1 MSFKRFTPSD
11 FLVSADSVT
20 APCWYNNTYDL
31 TTFFSSSTQKAS
43 SQGDYVL
50 AVYQT
55 ASTDSTAAIQFY
67 LGYANQL
74 GSGSQPYNSLIP
86 QYSPSSTLYGQWRNL
101 ILEDENA
108 NFLFGAVTQSDFF
121 IVAVERANYKQS
133 LFPGSLNLA
142 LTGTGSGATT
152 IFLTD
157 NSNDISVVPYIN
169 GTRVYQLVS
178 GSNGSTVLTT
188 AGGSTVAGQT
198 ASGSYGWFVPDMG
211 AILLNAQALALTA
224 ASGGIA
230 LSYSGSFGNQISA
243 SQEFNNTQIFT
254 AISGGN
260 SFELN
265 SQENVTSDFVFV
277 RPQNAEF
284 NYTTNPSFIT
294 GSTGEVLYSTSINN
308 PQVYI
313 TTVGMYNDANELLAV
328 AKLSRPLVKDFTKEA
343 LIRVK
348 LDF

>member
-11 FLVSADSVT
+11 FLVSADSIT
-20 APCWYNNTYDL
+20 APCWTNNVYNL
-31 TTFFSSSTQKAS
+31 TTFFTSSTQAAS

-55 ASTDSTAAIQFY
+55 ASTDDTAAIQFY
-67 LGYANQL
+67 TGYANQL
-74 GSGSQPYNSLIP
+74 GSGSTPYNSQIP

-108 NFLFGAVTQSDFF
+108 AFIFGDTTGSQFY
-121 IVAVERANYKQS
+121 IVSVERANYKQS
-133 LFPGSLNLA
+133 LLPGSLNLT
-142 LTGTGSGATT
+142 LRSGSNYLY
-152 IFLTD
+152 LTD

-169 GTRVYQLVS
+169 GTRVYQIVS
-178 GSNGSTVLTT
+178 GSDGSAYTGT
-188 AGGSTVAGQT
+188 GYSN
-198 ASGSYGWFVPDMG
+198 SGSYGWFVPDMG
-211 AILLNAQALALTA
+211 TILLNSVALGLPAGA
-224 ASGGIA
+224 GGGLA
-230 LSYSGSFGNQISA
+230 MSTLSGSSVTNGV
-243 SQEFNNTQIFT
+243 NNAKIFA
-254 AISGGN
+254 AISGGL

-265 SQENVTSDFVFV
+265 SQENVTSDYVFV

-284 NYTTNPSFIT
+284 NYTTNPSFIS
-294 GSTGEVLYSTSINN
+294 GSTGEVLYSSFINN
-308 PQVYI
+308 PQTYI

>member
-20 APCWYNNTYDL
+20 APCWTNNVYDL
-31 TTFFSSSTQKAS
+31 TTFFSSSTQEAS

-55 ASTDSTAAIQFY
+55 ASTDDTAAIQFY
-67 LGYANQL
+67 LGYANKF
-74 GSGSQPYNSLIP
+74 GSGSTPYNASLP
-86 QYSPSSTLYGQWRNL
+86 AYSPSSTLYGQWRNL

-108 NFLFGAVTQSDFF
+108 NFIFGSVTQSDFF
-121 IVAVERANYKQS
+121 IVSVERANYKQS

-142 LTGTGSGATT
+142 VKSGSTT
-152 IFLTD
+152 INLTD
-157 NSNDISVVPYIN
+157 NSNDVSVVPYIN
-169 GTRVYQLVS
+169 GTRVYQIIS
-178 GSNGSTVLTT
+178 GSNGTATT
-188 AGGSTVAGQT
+188 ATAPGGSSVKGYT
-198 ASGSYGWFVPDMG
+198 ASGSYGWFLPDLG
-211 AILLNAQALALTA
+211 AMLLNAQALALTA
-224 ASGGIA
+224 ASGGVGLI
-230 LSYSGSFGNQISA
+230 YSGSQFNTSA
-243 SQEFNNTQIFT
+243 SNGFNNTRIYN
-254 AISGGN
+254 AISGAG

-265 SQENVTSDFVFV
+265 SQENVTSDYVFV

-284 NYTTNPSFIT
+284 NYTTNPSFIS
-294 GSTGEVLYSTSINN
+294 GSTGEVLYSTFINN
-308 PQVYI
+308 PQTYI
-313 TTVGMYNDANELLAV
+313 TTVGLYNDANELLAV

>member
-20 APCWYNNTYDL
+20 APCWYNNTYNL
-31 TTFFSSSTQKAS
+31 TTFFTSSTQEAS
-43 SQGDYVL
+43 AQGDYVL

-67 LGYANQL
+67 LGYANEFGY
-74 GSGSQPYNSLIP
+74 GSTPYNTQIP

-101 ILEDENA
+101 ILEDENSG
-108 NFLFGAVTQSDFF
+108 FIFGAVSQSDFF
-121 IVAVERANYKQS
+121 IISVERANYKQS
-133 LFPGSLNLA
+133 LLPGSLNLV
-142 LTGTGSGATT
+142 LSGSTGTNIT
-152 IFLTD
+152 LTD
-157 NSNDISVVPYIN
+157 NSNDVSAVPYIN
-169 GTRVYQLVS
+169 GTRVYQIVS
-178 GSNGSTVLTT
+178 GSNGSATSATT
-188 AGGSTVAGQT
+188 GGSTVAGQT

-224 ASGGIA
+224 NSGGLA
-230 LSYSGSFGNQISA
+230 LAYNASSSA
-243 SQEFNNTQIFT
+243 ANGLNNTRIFN
-254 AISGGN
+254 AINGGD

-265 SQENVTSDFVFV
+265 SQENVTSDYVFV

-284 NYTTNPSFIT
+284 NYTTNPSFIS
-294 GSTGEVLYSTSINN
+294 GSTGEVIYPVFINN

-313 TTVGMYNDANELLAV
+313 TTVGLYNDANELLAV

>member
-20 APCWYNNTYDL
+20 APCWTNNVYDL
-31 TTFFSSSTQKAS
+31 TNFFTSSTQES
-43 SQGDYVL
+43 SLQGDYVL

-55 ASTDSTAAIQFY
+55 ASADSTAAIQFY

-74 GSGSQPYNSLIP
+74 GSGSQAYNAQIP

-108 NFLFGAVTQSDFF
+108 QFLFGAVTQSDFF

-133 LFPGSLNLA
+133 LFPGSLNLV
-142 LTGTGSGATT
+142 LTGSSAAK

-169 GTRVYQLVS
+169 GTRVYQIVS
-178 GSNGSTVLTT
+178 GSNGSAVSTT

-224 ASGGIA
+224 NSGGIA
-230 LSYSGSFGNQISA
+230 LSYSGSFGNQA
-243 SQEFNNTQIFT
+243 NVANGYNNTRIFT
-254 AISGGN
+254 AISGGD

>member
-31 TTFFSSSTQKAS
+31 TTFFSSSTQEQSA
-43 SQGDYVL
+43 QGDYVL

-67 LGYANQL
+67 LGYANKF
-74 GSGSQPYNSLIP
+74 GSGSTPYNASLP
-86 QYSPSSTLYGQWRNL
+86 AYSPSSTLYGQWRNL

-108 NFLFGAVTQSDFF
+108 NFIFGSVTQSDFF
-121 IVAVERANYKQS
+121 IVSVERANYKQS

-142 LTGTGSGATT
+142 IKSGSTT
-152 IFLTD
+152 VNLTD
-157 NSNDISVVPYIN
+157 NSNDVSVVPYIN
-169 GTRVYQLVS
+169 GTRVYQIVS
-178 GSNGSTVLTT
+178 GSNGSAVTT
-188 AGGSTVAGQT
+188 TPAGSTVAGQT
-198 ASGSYGWFVPDMG
+198 ASGSYGWFLPDLG
-211 AILLNAQALALTA
+211 ACLLNAQALALTA

-230 LSYSGSFGNQISA
+230 LLYSGSQYSVSA
-243 SQEFNNTQIFT
+243 SNGFNNTVIYN
-254 AISGGN
+254 AISGAA

-265 SQENVTSDFVFV
+265 SQENVTSDYVYV

-284 NYTTNPSFIT
+284 NYTTNPSFIS

-313 TTVGMYNDANELLAV
+313 TTVGLYNDASELLAV
-328 AKLSRPLVKDFTKEA
+328 AKLSRPLIKDFTKEA

>member
-1 MSFKRFTPSD
+1 MSFKRLTPSD

-20 APCWYNNTYDL
+20 APCWTNNVYNL
-31 TTFFSSSTQKAS
+31 SSFFTSSTQAAS
-43 SQGDYVL
+43 SQGNYVL

-55 ASTDSTAAIQFY
+55 SSTDITAAIQFY
-67 LGYANQL
+67 TGYANQA
-74 GSGSQPYNSLIP
+74 GSGSTPYDAGIP
-86 QYSPSSTLYGQWRNL
+86 QYSPSSTLYGQYRNL

-108 NFLFGAVTQSDFF
+108 NFLFGDVSQSQFF
-121 IVAVERANYKQS
+121 IISVERANYKQS
-133 LFPGSLNLA
+133 LFPGSLNLT
-142 LTGTGSGATT
+142 LTSGSNTLK
-152 IFLTD
+152 LTD
-157 NSNDISVVPYIN
+157 NSNMISVVPYIN
-169 GTRVYQLVS
+169 GTRVYQLIS
-178 GSNGSTVLTT
+178 GSDGSAYLGT
-188 AGGSTVAGQT
+188 GYSTS
-198 ASGSYGWFVPDMG
+198 SGSYGWFVPDMG
-211 AILLNAQALALTA
+211 TILLNSRALG
-224 ASGGIA
+224 ASAGVGGG
-230 LSYSGSFGNQISA
+230 LGMTVLSGSSV
-243 SQEFNNTQIFT
+243 NNGANNAQLYNI
-254 AISGGN
+254 IRIGD

-265 SQENVTSDFVFV
+265 SQENVTADYVFI

-328 AKLSRPLVKDFTKEA
+328 AKLSKPLVKDFTKEA

>member
-1 MSFKRFTPSD
+1 
-11 FLVSADSVT
+11 
-20 APCWYNNTYDL
+20 
-31 TTFFSSSTQKAS
+31 
-43 SQGDYVL
+43 
-50 AVYQT
+50 
-55 ASTDSTAAIQFY
+55 
-67 LGYANQL
+67 
-74 GSGSQPYNSLIP
+74 
-86 QYSPSSTLYGQWRNL
+86 
-101 ILEDENA
+101 
-108 NFLFGAVTQSDFF
+108 
-121 IVAVERANYKQS
+121 
-133 LFPGSLNLA
+133 
-142 LTGTGSGATT
+142 
-152 IFLTD
+152 
-157 NSNDISVVPYIN
+157 
-169 GTRVYQLVS
+169 
-178 GSNGSTVLTT
+178 
-188 AGGSTVAGQT
+188 
-198 ASGSYGWFVPDMG
+198 MG

-230 LSYSGSFGNQISA
+230 LSYSGSFGNQA
-243 SQEFNNTQIFT
+243 NVVNGYNNTRIFT
-254 AISGGN
+254 AISGGD

-284 NYTTNPSFIT
+284 NYTTNPSFIS

>member
-20 APCWYNNTYDL
+20 APCWTNNVYDL
-31 TTFFSSSTQKAS
+31 TNFFTSSTQENS

-67 LGYANQL
+67 LGYANQI
-74 GSGSQPYNSLIP
+74 GSGSQPYNSQIP

-108 NFLFGAVTQSDFF
+108 QFLFGAVTQSDFF

-133 LFPGSLNLA
+133 LFPGSLNLL
-142 LTGTGSGATT
+142 LTGSSGAKIT
-152 IFLTD
+152 LTD

-169 GTRVYQLVS
+169 GTRVYQIVS
-178 GSNGSTVLTT
+178 GSNGSAVSTT
-188 AGGSTVAGQT
+188 TGGSTVAGQT

-224 ASGGIA
+224 TSGGIA
-230 LSYSGSFGNQISA
+230 LSYSGSFGNQA
-243 SQEFNNTQIFT
+243 NVANGYNNTRIFT
-254 AISGGN
+254 AISGGD

>member
-11 FLVSADSVT
+11 FLVSADSIT
-20 APCWYNNTYDL
+20 APCWTNNVYDL
-31 TTFFSSSTQKAS
+31 TNFFTSSTQENS

-55 ASTDSTAAIQFY
+55 SSTDSTAAIQFY

-74 GSGSQPYNSLIP
+74 GSGSQAYNAQIP

-108 NFLFGAVTQSDFF
+108 QFLFGSVTQSDFF
-121 IVAVERANYKQS
+121 IISVERANYKQS
-133 LFPGSLNLA
+133 LLPGSLNLV
-142 LTGTGSGATT
+142 LSGSGTT
-152 IFLTD
+152 RITLTD

-178 GSNGSTVLTT
+178 GSNGSAVSTT
-188 AGGSTVAGQT
+188 AAGSTVAGQT

-230 LSYSGSFGNQISA
+230 LTYSGSFGNQANVINGY
-243 SQEFNNTQIFT
+243 NNTRIYT
-254 AISGGN
+254 AISGGD

-265 SQENVTSDFVFV
+265 SQENVTSDYVFV

-284 NYTTNPSFIT
+284 NYTTNPSFIS
-294 GSTGEVLYSTSINN
+294 GSTGEVLYSTFINN
-308 PQVYI
+308 PQTYI
-313 TTVGMYNDANELLAV
+313 TTVGLYNDANELLAV

>member
-20 APCWYNNTYDL
+20 APCWTNNVYDL
-31 TTFFSSSTQKAS
+31 TNFFTSSTQEAS
-43 SQGDYVL
+43 LQGDYVL

-74 GSGSQPYNSLIP
+74 GSGSQPYNSHIP

-108 NFLFGAVTQSDFF
+108 QFLFGAVTQSDFF

-133 LFPGSLNLA
+133 LFPGSLNLF
-142 LTGTGSGATT
+142 LSGSGTAK
-152 IFLTD
+152 ISLTD

-178 GSNGSTVLTT
+178 GSNGSAVSTT
-188 AGGSTVAGQT
+188 AAGSTVAGQT

-230 LSYSGSFGNQISA
+230 LSYSGSFGNQA
-243 SQEFNNTQIFT
+243 NVANGYNNTRIFT
-254 AISGGN
+254 AISGGD

>member
-11 FLVSADSVT
+11 FLVSADSIT
-20 APCWYNNTYDL
+20 APCWANNVYDL
-31 TTFFSSSTQKAS
+31 TTFFTSSTQEAS

-67 LGYANQL
+67 LGYANEL
-74 GSGSQPYNSLIP
+74 GSGSEAYNAGIP

-101 ILEDENA
+101 ILEDENSG
-108 NFLFGAVTQSDFF
+108 FVFGAVSQSDFF
-121 IVAVERANYKQS
+121 IISVERANYKQS
-133 LFPGSLNLA
+133 LLPGTLNL
-142 LTGTGSGATT
+142 LLSGSGTT
-152 IFLTD
+152 KITITD
-157 NSNDISVVPYIN
+157 NSNDISAVPYIN

-178 GSNGSTVLTT
+178 GSNGSAISSTV
-188 AGGSTVAGQT
+188 AGSTVAGQT

-230 LSYSGSFGNQISA
+230 LSYSGSFGNQA
-243 SQEFNNTQIFT
+243 VVDNGYNNTRIFN
-254 AISGGN
+254 AISTGK

-265 SQENVTSDFVFV
+265 SQENVTSDYVFV

-284 NYTTNPSFIT
+284 NYTTNPSFIS

-313 TTVGMYNDANELLAV
+313 TTVGLYNDANELLAV

>member
-1 MSFKRFTPSD
+1 LS
-11 FLVSADSVT
+11 
-20 APCWYNNTYDL
+20 
-31 TTFFSSSTQKAS
+31 
-43 SQGDYVL
+43 
-50 AVYQT
+50 
-55 ASTDSTAAIQFY
+55 
-67 LGYANQL
+67 
-74 GSGSQPYNSLIP
+74 GSG
-86 QYSPSSTLYGQWRNL
+86 
-101 ILEDENA
+101 
-108 NFLFGAVTQSDFF
+108 
-121 IVAVERANYKQS
+121 
-133 LFPGSLNLA
+133 
-142 LTGTGSGATT
+142 TT
-152 IFLTD
+152 RIQLTD

-169 GTRVYQLVS
+169 GTRVYQIVS
-178 GSNGSTVLTT
+178 GSNGSAVSTT
-188 AGGSTVAGQT
+188 AAGSTVAGQT

-230 LSYSGSFGNQISA
+230 LSYSSSFGNQA
-243 SQEFNNTQIFT
+243 NVVNGYNNTQIFNV
-254 AISGGN
+254 ISRGD

>member
-20 APCWYNNTYDL
+20 APCWYNNTYNL
-31 TTFFSSSTQKAS
+31 TTFFTSSTQEAS
-43 SQGDYVL
+43 AQGDYVL

-67 LGYANQL
+67 LGYANEFGY
-74 GSGSQPYNSLIP
+74 GSTPYNSDPTLSA
-86 QYSPSSTLYGQWRNL
+86 YSPSSTLYGQWRNL
-101 ILEDENA
+101 ILEDENSG
-108 NFLFGAVTQSDFF
+108 FIFGAVSQSDFF
-121 IVAVERANYKQS
+121 IISVERANYKQS
-133 LFPGSLNLA
+133 LLPGSLNLV
-142 LTGTGSGATT
+142 LSGSTGTNIT
-152 IFLTD
+152 LTD
-157 NSNDISVVPYIN
+157 NSNNVSAVPYIN
-169 GTRVYQLVS
+169 GTRVYQIVS
-178 GSNGSTVLTT
+178 GSNGSATSVTPD
-188 AGGSTVAGQT
+188 GSTVAGQT
-198 ASGSYGWFVPDMG
+198 ALGSYGWFVPDMG
-211 AILLNAQALALTA
+211 AILLNAPALALTA
-224 ASGGIA
+224 ASGGLA
-230 LSYSGSFGNQISA
+230 LAYNASSSA
-243 SQEFNNTQIFT
+243 ANGLNNTRIFN
-254 AISGGN
+254 AINGGD

-265 SQENVTSDFVFV
+265 SQENVTSDYVFV

-284 NYTTNPSFIT
+284 NYTTNPSFIS
-294 GSTGEVLYSTSINN
+294 GSTGEVIYPVFINN

>member
-20 APCWYNNTYDL
+20 APCWYNNTYNL
-31 TTFFSSSTQKAS
+31 TTFFTSSTQEAS
-43 SQGDYVL
+43 AQGDYVL

-67 LGYANQL
+67 LGYANEFGY
-74 GSGSQPYNSLIP
+74 GSTPYNTQIP

-101 ILEDENA
+101 ILEDENSG
-108 NFLFGAVTQSDFF
+108 FIFGAVSQSDFF
-121 IVAVERANYKQS
+121 IISVERANYKQS
-133 LFPGSLNLA
+133 LLPGSLNLI
-142 LTGTGSGATT
+142 LSGSTGTNIT
-152 IFLTD
+152 LTD
-157 NSNDISVVPYIN
+157 NSNDVSAVPYIN
-169 GTRVYQLVS
+169 GTRVYQIVS
-178 GSNGSTVLTT
+178 GSNGSATSATT
-188 AGGSTVAGQT
+188 GGSTVAGQT

-224 ASGGIA
+224 NSGGLA
-230 LSYSGSFGNQISA
+230 LAYNASSSA
-243 SQEFNNTQIFT
+243 ANGLNNTRIFN
-254 AISGGN
+254 AINGGD

-265 SQENVTSDFVFV
+265 SQENVTSDYVFV

-284 NYTTNPSFIT
+284 NYTTNPSFIS
-294 GSTGEVLYSTSINN
+294 GSTGEVIYPVFINN

-313 TTVGMYNDANELLAV
+313 TTVGLYNDANELLAV

>member
-1 MSFKRFTPSD
+1 
-11 FLVSADSVT
+11 V
-20 APCWYNNTYDL
+20 YDL
-31 TTFFSSSTQKAS
+31 TNFFTSSTQEAS

-74 GSGSQPYNSLIP
+74 GSGSVAYNSQIP
-86 QYSPSSTLYGQWRNL
+86 EYSPSSTLYGQWRNL

-108 NFLFGAVTQSDFF
+108 QFLFGAVTQSDFF
-121 IVAVERANYKQS
+121 IVSVERANYKQS
-133 LFPGSLNLA
+133 LFPGSLNLV
-142 LTGTGSGATT
+142 LTGSSAAK

-169 GTRVYQLVS
+169 GTRVYQIVS
-178 GSNGSTVLTT
+178 GSNGSAVSTT
-188 AGGSTVAGQT
+188 TGGSTVAGQT

-230 LSYSGSFGNQISA
+230 LSYSGSFGTQANVTNGY
-243 SQEFNNTQIFT
+243 NNTKIFT
-254 AISGGN
+254 AVSGGD

-294 GSTGEVLYSTSINN
+294 GSTGEVLYSSFINN
-308 PQVYI
+308 PQTYI
-313 TTVGMYNDANELLAV
+313 TTVGMYNDSNELLAV